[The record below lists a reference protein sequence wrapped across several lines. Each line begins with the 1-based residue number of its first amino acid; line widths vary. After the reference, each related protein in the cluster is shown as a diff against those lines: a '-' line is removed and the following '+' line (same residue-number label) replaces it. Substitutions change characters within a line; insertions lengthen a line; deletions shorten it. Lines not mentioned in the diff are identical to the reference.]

1 MHTRFK
7 NQSKILREIYMKFLD
22 LLILRLLPLWDFPTS
37 ISSASQSLPKLWL
50 LPCRPNKT
58 ATLCLSSISPGTEV
72 NHEVPSREK
81 LITCGHRLVS
91 VPFSRVISFPFLPT
105 LDFCPVPSYRY
116 FLHFPWE
123 KLFLEGKIHFLGNM
137 FFLIKMKRYKI
148 HHLNAYMCFQTSG
161 V

>member
-50 LPCRPNKT
+50 LPCQPNKT

-105 LDFCPVPSYRY
+105 LDFYPVPSYRY
-116 FLHFPWE
+116 FLHFVQDLSLLLARE
-123 KLFLEGKIHFLGNM
+123 LIQYRLFLHYTKWNWINM
-137 FFLIKMKRYKI
+137 FRFKR
-148 HHLNAYMCFQTSG
+148 S
-161 V
+161 